1 MAPRSHRRRWHP
13 ASRSGIFAK
22 PTEVSSMLNSE
33 KLAILLVLV
42 GAGSRLLHLPPNIAA
57 VTGVTIFAGFAI
69 RNVWLALAVPLL
81 AMALADVVLG
91 WYPDMVFTYAG
102 MALGVFLARGLLHP
116 LTVPRLIGTT
126 FLASLGFFVLSNL
139 GVFIGGYYGYSLG
152 GFVAC
157 FVAAI
162 PFWQNSLI
170 ADFTSTA
177 LVFAL
182 YLVLTRTIPSVKVQ
196 A

>member
-1 MAPRSHRRRWHP
+1 
-13 ASRSGIFAK
+13 
-22 PTEVSSMLNSE
+22 MLNSE
-33 KLAILLVLV
+33 KLAIVLVLV

-69 RNVWLALAVPLL
+69 RNVWLALIVPIA

-91 WYPDMVFTYAG
+91 WYNEVLFTYAG
-102 MALGVFLARGLLHP
+102 MAAGVLLARWLLHP
-116 LTVPRLIGTT
+116 LTPVRLIGTT
-126 FLASLGFFVLSNL
+126 FLASLVFFVLSNL
-139 GVFIGGYYGYSLG
+139 GVFISGYYGYTLD
-152 GFVAC
+152 GFIAC
-157 FVAAI
+157 YIAAI

-177 LVFAL
+177 LVFAI
-182 YLVLTRTIPSVKVQ
+182 YLALTRAIPSVKVP

>member
-1 MAPRSHRRRWHP
+1 
-13 ASRSGIFAK
+13 
-22 PTEVSSMLNSE
+22 MLNSE
-33 KLAILLVLV
+33 RLAIVLVLA
-42 GAGSRLLHLPPNIAA
+42 GAGSRLLHLPPNVAA

-69 RNVWLALAVPLL
+69 RNIWLALAVPLA

-91 WYPDMVFTYAG
+91 WYPDMVFTYVG

-116 LTVPRLIGTT
+116 LTAPRLIGTT
-126 FLASLGFFVLSNL
+126 FAASFVFFLLSNF
-139 GVFIGGYYGYSLG
+139 GVFVSGYYGYSLEG
-152 GFVAC
+152 LVAC
-157 FVAAI
+157 YVAAL

-177 LVFAL
+177 LVFAI
-182 YLVLTRTIPSVKVQ
+182 YLALGRAIPSVKVQ

>member
-1 MAPRSHRRRWHP
+1 
-13 ASRSGIFAK
+13 
-22 PTEVSSMLNSE
+22 MLNSE
-33 KLAILLVLV
+33 KLAIVLVLV

-69 RNVWLALAVPLL
+69 RNMWLALLVPIA

-91 WYPDMVFTYAG
+91 WYNEALFTYVG
-102 MALGVFLARGLLHP
+102 MAAGVILARALLHP
-116 LTVPRLIGTT
+116 LTPLRLIGTT
-126 FLASLGFFVLSNL
+126 FLASLMFFVLSNL
-139 GVFIGGYYGYSLG
+139 GVFISGYYGYSIEGLI
-152 GFVAC
+152 AC
-157 FVAAI
+157 YVAAI

-177 LVFAL
+177 LVFAI
-182 YLVLTRTIPSVKVQ
+182 YLALTRAIPSVKVQ

>member
-1 MAPRSHRRRWHP
+1 
-13 ASRSGIFAK
+13 
-22 PTEVSSMLNSE
+22 MLNSE

-69 RNVWLALAVPLL
+69 RNVWLALAVPLA

-91 WYPDMVFTYAG
+91 WYPDMVFTYVG

-139 GVFIGGYYGYSLG
+139 GVFIGGYYGYSVG
-152 GFVAC
+152 GLVAC
-157 FVAAI
+157 FVAAL

-182 YLVLTRTIPSVKVQ
+182 YLVLTRTIPSVKVE

>member
-1 MAPRSHRRRWHP
+1 MR
-13 ASRSGIFAK
+13 
-22 PTEVSSMLNSE
+22 NSE
-33 KLAILLVLV
+33 WLAIVLV
-42 GAGSRLLHLPPNIAA
+42 VLGAASRLLHLPPNIAA

-69 RNVWLALAVPLL
+69 RNVWLALVVPLA

-102 MALGVFLARGLLHP
+102 MAAGVFLARGLLHP
-116 LTVPRLIGTT
+116 LTPVRLIGTT
-126 FLASLGFFVLSNL
+126 FLASLTFFVLSNL
-139 GVFIGGYYGYSLG
+139 GAFISGYYGFTLE

-157 FVAAI
+157 YVAAL

-177 LVFAL
+177 LVFAI
-182 YLVLTRTIPSVKVQ
+182 YLALTRAVPTVRVE